1 MSIRI
6 STLANGLR
14 VATDPMD
21 SVETASIGVWIEAG
35 SRFETPTICGV
46 SHFLEHMVFKGTR
59 RRDARAIAEEIEAV
73 GGHLNAHTSREYTA
87 FYAKVLKED
96 VPLAVDIIADILQ
109 DATLDDGELGRERTV
124 ILQEIMQAQDTPD
137 DIIFDRFQETAFPE
151 QALGRPVLGSPELIS
166 AMTREVLA
174 SYMRVHYGAPRM
186 VLAAAGRVDHD
197 ELVELARAAF
207 DRLPATVESQR
218 EPAHYRGGDC
228 REERDLEQV
237 HLVLGFQGV
246 GYRDPEFYA
255 VSVLSTVLGGGMSS
269 RLFQEARE
277 KRGLVYSIYTFPSS
291 FTDGGVFGIYAG
303 TGENEVEQ
311 LVPLICEELRKVAD
325 GVSDAEISRARA
337 QLKSGMLMSLESTSA
352 RCEQLARQLMVFG
365 RPIPIAE
372 SVARIEAVDRSAV
385 ARAAGLV
392 FTTAP
397 TLATLGPIGRVANY
411 QDVAARFCVTR
422 EVWTCGLPST
432 VTEELA
438 AVPAQPSAPRVHVV
452 GQSSDVQPELGPMP
466 RVRQV
471 RHLMR
476 DDIIQHLGRR

>member
-1 MSIRI
+1 MGIRI

-21 SVETASIGVWIEAG
+21 SVETASVGVWIEAG
-35 SRFETPTICGV
+35 SRFETATISGV

-109 DATLDDGELGRERTV
+109 DATLDDSELGRERTV

-151 QALGRPVLGSPELIS
+151 QALGRPVLGSPELIA

-174 SYMRVHYGAPRM
+174 GYMRVHYGAPRM

-197 ELVELARAAF
+197 ELVELAKAAF
-207 DRLPATVESQR
+207 DRLTATVERQH
-218 EPAHYRGGDC
+218 EPARYQGGDF

-246 GYRDPEFYA
+246 GYRDSDFYP
-255 VSVLSTVLGGGMSS
+255 VSVLSTLLGGGMSS

-277 KRGLVYSIYTFPSS
+277 KRGLVYSIYTFPTSY
-291 FTDGGVFGIYAG
+291 TDSGVFGIYAG
-303 TGENEVEQ
+303 TGEKEVEELIP
-311 LVPLICEELRKVAD
+311 LVCDELGKIED
-325 GVSDAEISRARA
+325 DVSDAEISRARA

-365 RPIPIAE
+365 RPIPVAE
-372 SVARIEAVDRSAV
+372 SVGLIEAVDRPAV
-385 ARAAGLV
+385 IKAAGRLLA
-392 FTTAP
+392 TAP
-397 TLATLGPIGRVANY
+397 TLATLGPIERVASLK
-411 QDVAARFCVTR
+411 DVVARLV
-422 EVWTCGLPST
+422 
-432 VTEELA
+432 
-438 AVPAQPSAPRVHVV
+438 
-452 GQSSDVQPELGPMP
+452 
-466 RVRQV
+466 
-471 RHLMR
+471 
-476 DDIIQHLGRR
+476 